1 MKKNIVLAVI
11 ATAAMALS
19 LVGCGVKVTNISV
32 PDAATLEK
40 GESITLPV
48 NFGTEDAPA
57 ETPVIATG
65 ESATAETATQDEKIA
80 KAAEKLTLAWTLL
93 MRVSLRSM
101 RPAPLQQSQPVRLKS
116 PQRSRIP
123 KCSMS
128 ALSPSRYLRN
138 N

>member
-32 PDAATLEK
+32 PDAATIEK

-57 ETPVIATG
+57 GTPVIATG
-65 ESATAETATQDEKIA
+65 G
-80 KAAEKLTLAWTLL
+80 LL
-93 MRVSLRSM
+93 RRKPLHRMKNLPRRLRS
-101 RPAPLQQSQPVRLKS
+101 
-116 PQRSRIP
+116 
-123 KCSMS
+123 
-128 ALSPSRYLRN
+128 
-138 N
+138 

>member
-1 MKKNIVLAVI
+1 MKTKRQFALAVI

-57 ETPVIATG
+57 ETPGIKMGTVP
-65 ESATAETATQDEKIA
+65 K
-80 KAAEKLTLAWTLL
+80 
-93 MRVSLRSM
+93 LRS
-101 RPAPLQQSQPVRLKS
+101 
-116 PQRSRIP
+116 
-123 KCSMS
+123 
-128 ALSPSRYLRN
+128 
-138 N
+138 